1 MNYDAAIDLS
11 FIPRAMNEVERQ
23 LHKAQVAK
31 AKGDS
36 AKERERLL
44 DAGAKAL
51 VALRQLRGLRLWD
64 QLREERQRRIE
75 GWRDLVLPAT
85 GDLLEAMG
93 YRPPPP
99 ANEFID
105 PGNAAMR
112 RAVGIPDPGQAD
124 PVTEAETAIGRLE
137 GEFESLLD
145 GLKRSTDPQ
154 TVEKLKNGIRATCT
168 AFRREAGRTL
178 VACLVVPAVQEGV
191 RRFGPYA
198 ADLLHE
204 LLRHAEHVLP
214 SLSMALVT
222 RIAVPDD
229 DTRQL
234 REARGVRQVD
244 GPRNIESPPTTRRA
258 LTPEFPPDESQ
269 PPSKIGREGERTR
282 SALGQS
288 DDDRDAVDTSR
299 QARNT
304 AHTGI
309 RGHRGPGSDRGG
321 PNRAER

>member
-11 FIPRAMNEVERQ
+11 FIPIAMNEVESQ
-23 LHKAQVAK
+23 LHKAQVAG

-36 AKERERLL
+36 AIEKERLV
-44 DAGAKAL
+44 DAGVEAL

-75 GWRDLVLPAT
+75 DWRDLILPAT
-85 GDLLEAMG
+85 GNLLEAMG
-93 YRPPPP
+93 YKPPPP
-99 ANEFID
+99 ANQFID

-112 RAVGIPDPGQAD
+112 RAVGIPDPRQAD
-124 PVTEAETAIGRLE
+124 PVTEAEAAIGRLE
-137 GEFESLLD
+137 GELASLLD
-145 GLKRSTDPQ
+145 ELKRSTDPQ
-154 TVEKLKNGIRATCT
+154 TVEKLKNGMRATCT

-191 RRFGPYA
+191 RRFGPHA

-229 DTRQL
+229 DTRQF
-234 REARGVRQVD
+234 REARGVRRVD
-244 GPRNIESPPTTRRA
+244 DPRGVESPRTTRRT
-258 LTPEFPPDESQ
+258 LELPPIEPERPRE
-269 PPSKIGREGERTR
+269 IGPVEEVTR
-282 SALGQS
+282 DALGQS
-288 DDDRDAVDTSR
+288 DDSRDAVDTSR
-299 QARNT
+299 QARTT
-304 AHTGI
+304 AHTGM
-309 RGHRGPGSDRGG
+309 RGHRGPGSDRG
-321 PNRAER
+321 RSSRTER